1 MAQLMTIGNRKLFKA
16 SKIAGR
22 ISFTGF
28 AKTFTLGQ
36 PKKKDLIYEKIN
48 TILFVFYG
56 RIVVI
61 NVLCRYK
68 SKTYKLYI

>member
-36 PKKKDLIYEKIN
+36 PRKISFLYEKMN

-56 RIVVI
+56 RNVVI
-61 NVLCRYK
+61 NVQGR
-68 SKTYKLYI
+68 